1 MADFTLL
8 QAIAL
13 LEGLPYKV
21 GQAGEEI
28 MKAEF
33 GNNRK
38 YATGKTYASIH
49 HEVLSSDLVF
59 IGTDSENAHLVLKG
73 RGAVRPKRA
82 KWLRWKEPERPMKDG
97 YVFAKYSSPVKPD
110 DFVGRTAK
118 RLMNMS
124 FL

>member
-13 LEGLPYKV
+13 LEGLPEKV

-49 HEVLSSDLVF
+49 HEVLSNDLVF
-59 IGTDSENAHLVLKG
+59 IGTDSENAHWVLNG

-82 KWLRWKEPERPMKDG
+82 KWLRWEEPGQG
-97 YVFAKYSSPVKPD
+97 YVFAKYSRPVKPD

-118 RLMNMS
+118 KLLNMS
-124 FL
+124 FW